1 MKVLNSPSL
10 NSLMK
15 LETAEIE
22 YKKLYVANPYDNFKP
37 VSTWQ
42 AFADQ
47 YRAKMKNPVKFPDQ
61 PLSDIRP
68 RFFESEFFSQTVI
81 HPEQNGNS
89 NSKLIYPPHL
99 NSEIVV
105 FKHLRYLP
113 IMEHTLE
120 FVKIS
125 YVLNGHCK
133 FFLNGKTYDLE
144 QGDLVIVP
152 PNLKQAFFCNADDD
166 IVVNII
172 MRRSSFEDAFSPLL
186 MEQNDISN
194 FFLRMLYRREFSQ
207 LVLVHCDN
215 DKEIEHIIFGLYME
229 SQASMHGSQI
239 ILNSYV
245 LLLFGQII
253 RNHADD
259 ATILEGNIDEQPV
272 SNIIQYIR
280 VNRKDVNLE
289 SLAQHF
295 NLSEGHISR
304 FIKRETGYSFSQLL
318 RDIKMREAAK
328 LLISTKMS
336 IEEIIDKVG
345 YTDVSHFYKNF
356 KKIFG
361 VTPAEYRQK
370 GVGH

>member
-1 MKVLNSPSL
+1 MGIAS
-10 NSLMK
+10 
-15 LETAEIE
+15 
-22 YKKLYVANPYDNFKP
+22 
-37 VSTWQ
+37 
-42 AFADQ
+42 
-47 YRAKMKNPVKFPDQ
+47 
-61 PLSDIRP
+61 
-68 RFFESEFFSQTVI
+68 
-81 HPEQNGNS
+81 
-89 NSKLIYPPHL
+89 
-99 NSEIVV
+99 
-105 FKHLRYLP
+105 
-113 IMEHTLE
+113 
-120 FVKIS
+120 
-125 YVLNGHCK
+125 

-194 FFLRMLYRREFSQ
+194 FFLRMLYRLQFSQ
-207 LVLVHCDN
+207 LVLVHCDS

-295 NLSEGHISR
+295 NLSEGYISR

-345 YTDVSHFYKNF
+345 YTDMSHFYKNF

-370 GVGH
+370 GVDH